1 MRSNLDQFRLEIEK
15 ALAGRS
21 NAGEAIRAGLPR
33 DAISRVLR
41 GHEPR
46 FTRIAEI
53 CDALD
58 LEFYIGP
65 PRDAPAAPAPAAPA
79 QDETTQGP
87 GTLAYPLEV
96 ARSLQR
102 SAWDIVRLAV
112 GAGRN
117 PIPRELWPIIAA
129 QFGDEPA
136 IVNGTIPPGT
146 RPVDV
151 IELEAAAGG
160 SGQPM
165 RNGVVGQVWF
175 RHGWLERRGLDPEH
189 CVVMGVA
196 GDSMAPLFPDGC
208 SVLVNRA
215 HTEWEPPGVYI
226 VRTAGG
232 LVIKRAARAADGAAI
247 MQSDHPDWPDE
258 PLPEAAVIVG
268 RVRWM
273 AHGV

>member
-1 MRSNLDQFRLEIEK
+1 MHK
-15 ALAGRS
+15 AVEQLRREVETAMEGRS
-21 NAGEAIRAGLPR
+21 VTGEAERAGLPR
-33 DAISRVLR
+33 DAFRTILRGVDPGLSRV
-41 GHEPR
+41 
-46 FTRIAEI
+46 ADI
-53 CDALD
+53 CDALG
-58 LEFYIGP
+58 LELYIGP
-65 PRDAPAAPAPAAPA
+65 PRDLPPQPQPAEPADPEPAPGAL
-79 QDETTQGP
+79 G
-87 GTLAYPLEV
+87 YPLEV

-136 IVNGTIPPGT
+136 VVNGTIPPGT
-146 RPVDV
+146 QPLDV
-151 IELEAAAGG
+151 IELDAAADG

-196 GDSMAPLFPDGC
+196 GDSMAPRFPDGC

-226 VRTAGG
+226 VRTAEG
-232 LVIKRAARAADGAAI
+232 LVIKRAGRAADGAAI

-258 PLPEAAVIVG
+258 PLPEAAEIVG

-273 AHGV
+273 AQGV

>member
-1 MRSNLDQFRLEIEK
+1 MRSNLDQFRLDIEK
-15 ALAGRS
+15 ALDGRS
-21 NAGEAIRAGLPR
+21 RAGESKRAGLPD

-41 GHEPR
+41 GHEPK

-53 CDALD
+53 CEALD
-58 LEFYIGP
+58 LEFYVGP
-65 PRDAPAAPAPAAPA
+65 PRDAPAAPAGPA

-87 GTLAYPLEV
+87 GALAYPLEV

-129 QFGDEPA
+129 QFGDDPA
-136 IVNGTIPPGT
+136 VVNGTIPPGT

-175 RHGWLERRGLDPEH
+175 RHGWLEVRGLDPER

-196 GDSMAPLFPDGC
+196 GDSMAPRFPDGC

-226 VRTAGG
+226 VRTAEG
-232 LVIKRAARAADGAAI
+232 LLIKRAARAEDGAAI
-247 MQSDHPDWPDE
+247 MRNDHPDWPDE
-258 PLPEAAVIVG
+258 PLPEAAEIMG